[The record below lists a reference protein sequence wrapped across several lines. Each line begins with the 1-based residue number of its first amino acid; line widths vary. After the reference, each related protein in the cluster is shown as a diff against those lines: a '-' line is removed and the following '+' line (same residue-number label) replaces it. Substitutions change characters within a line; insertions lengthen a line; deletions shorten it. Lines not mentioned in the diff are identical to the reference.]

1 MQDQTSSKISNALLV
16 VLRPLARILLNSG
29 VGFKEFAE
37 LAKTAFVD
45 VATQDY
51 GIRGRPTNISRVAV
65 MTGLTRKEVRRL
77 RDKIDTGEPVSQ
89 LAITPLARVLR
100 RWFSERPYIDEAG
113 KPIPLNF
120 DGEGP
125 TFTKLVREF
134 GGDIPPGAMR
144 TEFKRVGAVVQDEGG
159 RLVPTRRIARPP
171 EGEDRVA
178 TCLLHGVYPL
188 LSTISHNLQRPA
200 GTDTWPQI
208 TAYSKPIRK
217 SDAGRLFRIS
227 QDRLEE
233 AAASFDD
240 LFVAYESL
248 YEAPVS
254 ESDVDLT
261 SIAVGLFYFEEH
273 DESKSYIWKS

>member
-1 MQDQTSSKISNALLV
+1 MQDQTHNKISNALLII
-16 VLRPLARILLNSG
+16 LRPLARILLNSG

-77 RDKIDTGEPVSQ
+77 RDKIDSGEPVSQ
-89 LAITPLARVLR
+89 LAVTPLARVLR
-100 RWFSERPYIDEAG
+100 RWFSEKPYIDKSG
-113 KPIPLNF
+113 QPIPLGF
-120 DGEGP
+120 DGDGI
-125 TFTKLVREF
+125 TFTRLVREF

-144 TEFKRVGAVVQDEGG
+144 TEFKRVGAVVQDDSG
-159 RLVPTRRIARPP
+159 RLVPTRRIARPQ

-188 LSTISHNLQRPA
+188 LTTISHNLRREA

-248 YEAPVS
+248 YEAPL
-254 ESDVDLT
+254 SDDEKDLS
-261 SIAVGLFYFEEH
+261 SIVVGMFYFEEH
-273 DESKSYIWKS
+273 DEAKSYIWKS